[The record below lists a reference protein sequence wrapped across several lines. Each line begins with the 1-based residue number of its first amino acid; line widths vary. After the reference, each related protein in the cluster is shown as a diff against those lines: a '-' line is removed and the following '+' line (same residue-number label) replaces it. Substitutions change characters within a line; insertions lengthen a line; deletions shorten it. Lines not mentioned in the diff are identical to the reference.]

1 LKKQEQLP
9 RELAKQRR
17 QELVGRAEC
26 REDAIQEQREGDE
39 SPSKLYSDSMDEN
52 DADSRV
58 CSAMCDKYLFLFLT
72 NCQIIID
79 RGFRNASLPGLTASK
94 GPRM

>member
-1 LKKQEQLP
+1 MKKQEQLP
-9 RELAKQRR
+9 REFAKQRR
-17 QELVGRAEC
+17 QELVGRAER

-39 SPSKLYSDSMDEN
+39 SSSKLYSDSMDEN

-72 NCQIIID
+72 NCQIITD
-79 RGFRNASLPGLTASK
+79 RRFRNGSLPGLMASK
-94 GPRM
+94 GLRI